1 MLSKERSEMMKN
13 ILLIMLTSLLSIT
26 LLSCYNVTTEP
37 TTANLTTNNPV
48 QTIEL
53 YSINDM
59 HGLAYSDLETLSRM
73 GKYLHDKN
81 ENVANTIIVAT
92 GDMLQGS
99 AFSNYYHGQPLIEI
113 MNYIG
118 FDAFTIGNHEFDW
131 GIEVI
136 AAYNDDSDANGEA
149 TYPFLAANIV
159 SKTSNEMMDWTE
171 PYTIVETSGVKIGI
185 IGVIGDVINSIAASR
200 VADYEFAD
208 VLETVSEYTYLLRT
222 VENCDIVV
230 VSLHDYDQW
239 VNQAIAALTGD
250 YLVDA
255 VFNGHTHDTF
265 AELIVRDGADMPYA
279 QVSSYS
285 DALFAK
291 INLVYDTVSDS
302 VIGFSSQ
309 YLSEDDLSTTDSEIN
324 DQIDYYES
332 QTAYNVYISEVLTT
346 TNRYID
352 RYSYDQELAV
362 WGSSVIRD
370 YLGLDFGMVNNGG
383 FRVNISSGDIT
394 MGDLV
399 EIYPFDNVIK
409 TCEMT
414 GQQIYDLY
422 YIGGDIVFDDG
433 VSESNNQL
441 YKNGILINKLAI
453 YTVGAVDYIFDKT
466 YYNFLEGENI
476 QTTIYFMRDL
486 LAIDL
491 RATTGIF
498 DPYNGTSYTE

>member
-1 MLSKERSEMMKN
+1 
-13 ILLIMLTSLLSIT
+13 
-26 LLSCYNVTTEP
+26 
-37 TTANLTTNNPV
+37 
-48 QTIEL
+48 
-53 YSINDM
+53 
-59 HGLAYSDLETLSRM
+59 
-73 GKYLHDKN
+73 
-81 ENVANTIIVAT
+81 
-92 GDMLQGS
+92 
-99 AFSNYYHGQPLIEI
+99 
-113 MNYIG
+113 
-118 FDAFTIGNHEFDW
+118 
-131 GIEVI
+131 
-136 AAYNDDSDANGEA
+136 
-149 TYPFLAANIV
+149 
-159 SKTSNEMMDWTE
+159 MDWTE

-332 QTAYNVYISEVLTT
+332 QTAYNVYISEVLAT